1 MGFQKEKSHGLQR
14 STTMINLKSLSQIN
28 RVIEQ
33 DKISSTYKF
42 ALLKNTIEICQR
54 YDHLIKLDNKY
65 AYLPLGLVI
74 EGWIFDYLP
83 FVFKGIRQ
91 QNSGRVLNKQIEL
104 LYLEL
109 FEYMKLDSKYTTWQD
124 AYSHILMQYLSLD
137 MDSHQSKLIIKLA
150 KQMALTIIKMPMRYS
165 GTSDYEIY
173 RPAKKTFS
181 DISNTE
187 RFDRD
192 FLIKYFGVF
201 AIKKDHYFIFRYMG
215 QSLYGSSTIA
225 RRWRETTYSLN
236 KDGFA
241 TDKIDEMIYKTIF
254 TDRNTNIGRKFL
266 PDNCQC
272 VWSGKK
278 LKNRKYDIDHV
289 LPYSI
294 WFNNDLWNLLPC
306 DSKVNSKKSD
316 KIPSP
321 ELILKQKDIIISY
334 WDIYEEKAK
343 ELFESQVKISLL
355 PESPAASN
363 KIKLIE
369 ALSEKAH
376 YLISE
381 RGYSAFN

>member
-1 MGFQKEKSHGLQR
+1 
-14 STTMINLKSLSQIN
+14 MISYEALSQIN
-28 RVIEQ
+28 KIIEQ

-42 ALLKNTIEICQR
+42 ALLKNTIDICQR
-54 YDHLIKLDNKY
+54 YDHLVQIDEEY
-65 AYLPLGLVI
+65 AFLPLGLVI

-83 FVFKGIRQ
+83 FVFNGIRQ

-109 FEYMKLDSKYTTWQD
+109 FDYMKLDSTQTTWQD
-124 AYSHILMQYLSLD
+124 AYSQIFMQYLLISLD
-137 MDSHQSKLIIKLA
+137 SDQSKLIIKLA
-150 KQMALTIIKMPMRYS
+150 KKMATTITKMPMRYS
-165 GTSDYEIY
+165 GDKDYEVY
-173 RPAKKTFS
+173 VPEKKIFGDVPKS
-181 DISNTE
+181 GILNRE
-187 RFDRD
+187 
-192 FLIKYFGVF
+192 FLIKHFGTF
-201 AIKKDHYFIFRYMG
+201 SIKKEHYLIFRYMG

-236 KDGFA
+236 NNEFA
-241 TDKIDEMIYKTIF
+241 TDTIDAMIYKTIF
-254 TDRNTNIGRKFL
+254 TDRDTNIGRKFL
-266 PDNCQC
+266 PDDCHC

-278 LKNRKYDIDHV
+278 LTNGKYDIDHV
-289 LPYSI
+289 LPYSV

-306 DSKVNSKKSD
+306 DSKVNGKKSN

-343 ELFESQVKISLL
+343 ELFESQVKTSLL
-355 PESPAASN
+355 PESFSTSSN
-363 KIKLIE
+363 KTQLIE
-369 ALSEKAH
+369 ALSEKSH